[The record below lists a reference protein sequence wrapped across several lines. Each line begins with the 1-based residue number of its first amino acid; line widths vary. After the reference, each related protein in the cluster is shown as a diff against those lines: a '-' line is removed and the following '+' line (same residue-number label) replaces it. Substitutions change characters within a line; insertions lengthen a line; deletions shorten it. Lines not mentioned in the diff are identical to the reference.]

1 VSLAVSRTDG
11 RSALRMPLLLRLAI
25 RDLRGGIRGFGIFIG
40 CIFLGVWAIT
50 AVSALSHS
58 LSDGV
63 AREGRTILGGDV
75 AFARSHTSLSDDE
88 RRFLSRRG
96 SLSSVA
102 IMRAVARHHDQAGL
116 IEIKAVDSTY
126 PAAGAAVLSPALPL
140 QDLLAARDGSYG
152 IVADAALSAKLDV
165 NIGDRIEIGTSSFEL
180 RAFLISEPDKLAGG
194 IGFGPRVILSQDAL
208 RASGLLGP
216 GALVRWTN
224 RVVVT
229 PERGRAVASDSDVAR
244 LIHDA
249 NAAFPNAGWEVR
261 TRTNVSPQFSKNV
274 DRLTQFLTLIGLT
287 SLIVG
292 GSGIA
297 NAVRGFVERKRV
309 TIATMKAL
317 GASGSYVFAE
327 TLVEILCVAL
337 IGIFAGTLAGAL
349 MPVLVNGLFG
359 ALIPFPLTS
368 AFYPQAVASGLTY
381 GLLATL
387 TFALGPLG
395 RVHDVSVSGLFRDE
409 IEPSRSPLRWRY
421 RLLTAAAASALL
433 ITVLTTSPNLRLAL
447 IYVGATLGSFLVLRV
462 LAGLLVA
469 SLRRVPRPRALT
481 LRLALVEIRRPGT
494 LTPSILLSLGLGVAL
509 LVTLAMIDG
518 NLRRQIEQQIP
529 GTTPSFFF
537 LDVRAADAAAFQDY
551 LKAQAPEGI
560 IETAPLLRGRIVKVK
575 DQKAEDVRP
584 KDNAAWVL
592 EGDRGITFTS
602 KVPDGSS
609 IVKGTWWSPDYS
621 GEPLVSLDEEIA
633 DGLGLGIGDTI
644 TVNVLGREL
653 EARVANLRHVNWR
666 TLGINFVLVF
676 TPNTFAGAPYTML
689 VTLAFPPGNNSAREN
704 AILRA
709 TAHDYPAITSIKV
722 KDVLDAVSNI
732 ISQLAVAIRAASSV
746 ALIAAILVLA
756 GAIAAGQ
763 RARAYDAVILKTL
776 GATRRRLLAA
786 MLVEYALLGAIA
798 ALFGVLAGAAAAYA
812 IVTRVMAFDFAW
824 TWTQS
829 LAAAALALA
838 FAVLFGLIGTWRV
851 LGVKPAAML
860 RSL

>member
-1 VSLAVSRTDG
+1 MSIAVAASSRRG
-11 RSALRMPLLLRLAI
+11 ARQVPLLLRLAA
-25 RDLRGGIRGFGIFIG
+25 RDLRGGISGFGIFIG

-63 AREGRTILGGDV
+63 AREGRTMLGGDV
-75 AFARSHTSLSDDE
+75 SFARSHSPLSDAE
-88 RRFLSRRG
+88 RRFFAARG
-96 SLSSVA
+96 LLSSVA
-102 IMRAVARHHDQAGL
+102 IMRAIARYSDQAGL

-126 PAAGAAVLSPALPL
+126 PAAGAAGLAPALPL
-140 QDLLAARDGSYG
+140 PDILAAVDGVYG
-152 IVADAALSAKLDV
+152 MVADEALSAKLDV
-165 NIGDRIEIGTSSFEL
+165 KLGDRVEIGTSSFEL
-180 RAFLISEPDKLAGG
+180 RAFLMSEPDKLAGG
-194 IGFGPRVILSQDAL
+194 IGFGPRVILSHDAL
-208 RASGLLGP
+208 RASGLLQP
-216 GALVRWTN
+216 GALVRWIN
-224 RVVVT
+224 RLTIT
-229 PERGRAVASDSDVAR
+229 PARGHAVASDDEATR
-244 LIHDA
+244 LIDEA
-249 NAAFPNAGWEVR
+249 NAAFPGAGWEVR

-274 DRLTQFLTLIGLT
+274 DRLTEFLTLIGLT

-297 NAVRGFVERKRV
+297 NAVRGFVERKRM

-327 TLVEILCVAL
+327 TLVEILCIAL
-337 IGIFAGTLAGAL
+337 IGILAGTLAGAI
-349 MPVLVNGLFG
+349 MPLIINSLFG

-368 AFYPQAVASGLTY
+368 ALYPQAVASGLIY

-395 RVHDVSVSGLFRDE
+395 RVHDISVSGLFRDE
-409 IEPSRSPLRWRY
+409 IEPSRTRLRWRY
-421 RLLTAAAASALL
+421 RLLIAAVALALL
-433 ITVLTTSPNLRLAL
+433 ITVLTTSPNLRVAI
-447 IYVGATLGSFLVLRV
+447 IYVGATLGSFVVLRL

-469 SLRRVPRPRALT
+469 LVRRVPRPHGLT
-481 LRLALVEIRRPGT
+481 LRLALVEIRRAGT
-494 LTPSILLSLGLGVAL
+494 LAPSILLSLGLGLAL
-509 LVTLAMIDG
+509 LVTLAMIDA
-518 NLRRQIEQQIP
+518 NLRRQIGQQIP

-537 LDVRAADAAAFQDY
+537 LDVRAAEASAFQDY
-551 LKAQAPEGI
+551 LKAHTPEGTV
-560 IETAPLLRGRIVKVK
+560 ETAPLLRGRVVKVK
-575 DQKAEDVRP
+575 DRKAEDVHP

-609 IVKGTWWSPDYS
+609 VVKGTWWSSNYS
-621 GEPLVSLDEEIA
+621 GEPLVSLDVEIA
-633 DGLGLGIGDTI
+633 DGLGLNIGDVI

-653 EARVANLRHVNWR
+653 NARIANLRHVNWR

-676 TPNTFAGAPYTML
+676 SPNTFAGAPYTRL
-689 VTLAFPPGNNSAREN
+689 VTLAFPPGNNTAREN

-709 TAHDYPAITSIKV
+709 TAHDYPTITSIKV

-776 GATRRRLLAA
+776 GATRWRLLAA
-786 MLVEYALLGAIA
+786 MVVEYALIGAVA
-798 ALFGVLAGAAAAYA
+798 AVFGLLAGAAAAYV
-812 IVTRVMAFDFAW
+812 IVTRIMAFDFAW
-824 TWTQS
+824 IWAQS
-829 LAAAALALA
+829 LAAAGLALV
-838 FAVLFGLIGTWRV
+838 FAVVLGLVGTWRV
-851 LGVKPAAML
+851 LGVKPAAMV

>member
-1 VSLAVSRTDG
+1 MSIAAAESG
-11 RSALRMPLLLRLAI
+11 RRNGWQAPLLLRLAI

-75 AFARSHTSLSDDE
+75 SFARSHSPLGDAE
-88 RRFLSRRG
+88 RAFFAARG

-102 IMRAVARHHDQAGL
+102 IMRAIARHNDQAGL
-116 IEIKAVDSTY
+116 IEIKAVDATY
-126 PAAGAAVLSPALPL
+126 PAAGAVVLSPALPL
-140 QDLLAARDGSYG
+140 IDALSLRDGVYG
-152 IVADAALSAKLDV
+152 TVADETLSAKLDIK
-165 NIGDRIEIGTSSFEL
+165 IGDRIEIGTSSFEL
-180 RAFLISEPDKLAGG
+180 RAFLTSEPDKLAGG

-208 RASGLLGP
+208 RASGLLQP
-216 GALVRWTN
+216 GALVRWIN
-224 RVVVT
+224 RLTIT
-229 PERGRAVASDSDVAR
+229 PERGRAVASDNEVAR
-244 LIHDA
+244 LIDRA
-249 NAAFPNAGWEVR
+249 NAAFPGAGWEVR

-274 DRLTQFLTLIGLT
+274 DRLTEFLTLIGLT

-297 NAVRGFVERKRV
+297 NAVRGFVERKRM

-327 TLVEILCVAL
+327 ALVEILCIAAS
-337 IGIFAGTLAGAL
+337 GIIAGTLAGAL
-349 MPVLVNGLFG
+349 MPLVVNSVFG

-368 AFYPQAVASGLTY
+368 ALYPQAIASGLIY

-409 IEPSRSPLRWRY
+409 IEPSRAPLRWRY
-421 RLLTAAAASALL
+421 RMLSAAAALAVL
-433 ITVLTTSPNLRLAL
+433 ITILATSPNLRLAL
-447 IYVGATLGSFLVLRV
+447 IYIGATLGGFILLRL
-462 LAGLLVA
+462 LASALVA
-469 SLRRVPRPRALT
+469 LLRRVPRPSELT

-494 LTPSILLSLGLGVAL
+494 LAPSILLSLGLGLAL
-509 LVTLAMIDG
+509 LVTLAMIDA

-537 LDVRAADAAAFQDY
+537 LDVGAAEAPAFQDY
-551 LKAQAPEGI
+551 LKAHVPEGR
-560 IETAPLLRGRIVKVK
+560 IETAPLLRGRVVKIK
-575 DQKAEDVRP
+575 NQKAEDVHP

-609 IVKGTWWSPDYS
+609 VVKGTWWAPDYS
-621 GEPLVSLDEEIA
+621 GEPLVSFDEEIA
-633 DGLGLGIGDTI
+633 DGLGLDIGDTI

-653 EARVANLRHVNWR
+653 DARIANLRHVNWR

-676 TPNTFAGAPYTML
+676 TPNTFTGAPYTTL
-689 VTLAFPPGNNSAREN
+689 VTLAFSPGNNTAREN

-709 TAHDYPAITSIKV
+709 TAGDYPGITTIKV

-732 ISQLAVAIRAASSV
+732 IGQLAVEIRAASSV
-746 ALIAAILVLA
+746 ALVAAILVLA

-786 MLVEYALLGAIA
+786 MLVEYALLGAVA
-798 ALFGVLAGAAAAYA
+798 AVFGVTAGAAAAYV
-812 IVTRVMAFDFAW
+812 IVTSVMAFDFAW
-824 TWTQS
+824 IWGQS
-829 LAAAALALA
+829 LAAAALALV
-838 FAVLFGLIGTWRV
+838 FAVLLGLVGTWRV

>member
-1 VSLAVSRTDG
+1 MSLAIG
-11 RSALRMPLLLRLAI
+11 RLDKRGAFRMPLLLRLAMW
-25 RDLRGGIRGFGIFIG
+25 DLRGGIRGFGIFIG

-75 AFARSHTSLSDDE
+75 SFARSHSSLSEAE
-88 RRFLSRRG
+88 RAFFADRG

-102 IMRAVARHHDQAGL
+102 VMRAIARHNDQAGL
-116 IEIKAVDSTY
+116 IDIKAVDSAY

-140 QDLLAARDGSYG
+140 QDALAARNGVHG
-152 IVADAALSAKLDV
+152 IVADEALSAKLDV
-165 NIGDRIEIGTSSFEL
+165 KIGDRIEIGTASFEL
-180 RAFLISEPDKLAGG
+180 RAFLTSEPDKLAGG

-208 RASGLLGP
+208 GASGLLQP
-216 GALVRWTN
+216 GALVRWIN
-224 RVVVT
+224 RITLT
-229 PERGRAVASDSDVAR
+229 PERGRAVAPDSDVAR
-244 LIHDA
+244 LIDDA
-249 NAAFPNAGWEVR
+249 NRAFPNAGWEVR

-274 DRLTQFLTLIGLT
+274 DRLTEFLTLIGLT

-297 NAVRGFVERKRV
+297 NAVRGFVERKRTTV
-309 TIATMKAL
+309 ATMKAL

-327 TLVEILCVAL
+327 TLVEILCIAL
-337 IGIFAGTLAGAL
+337 IGIVAGTLAGAI
-349 MPVLVNGLFG
+349 MPVLVNGFFG
-359 ALIPFPLTS
+359 AVIPFPLTS
-368 AFYPQAVASGLTY
+368 ALYPQALASGLIY

-421 RLLTAAAASALL
+421 RLLTAAAALMLL
-433 ITVLTTSPNLRLAL
+433 VTILATSPSVRLAL
-447 IYVGATLGSFLVLRV
+447 IYLSATLGSFLVLRL

-469 SLRRVPRPRALT
+469 LLRRAPRPRALT
-481 LRLALVEIRRPGT
+481 LRLALVEMRRPGT
-494 LTPSILLSLGLGVAL
+494 LAPSILLSLGLGLAL
-509 LVTLAMIDG
+509 LVTLAMIDA
-518 NLRRQIEQQIP
+518 NMRRQIEQQIP

-537 LDVRAADAAAFQDY
+537 LDVRAADAPAFQDY

-575 DQKAEDVRP
+575 DRKAEDVHP

-609 IVKGTWWSPDYS
+609 VVKGTWWSPDYS

-633 DGLGLGIGDTI
+633 DGLGLDIGDTI

-653 EARVANLRHVNWR
+653 DARIANLRHVNWR

-676 TPNTFAGAPYTML
+676 APNTFTGAPYTTL
-689 VTLAFPPGNNSAREN
+689 VTLAFPPGNNNVREN
-704 AILRA
+704 AMLRA
-709 TAHDYPAITSIKV
+709 TARDYPAITSIKV
-722 KDVLDAVSNI
+722 KDVLEAVSNI
-732 ISQLAVAIRAASSV
+732 IRQLAVAIRAASSV

-786 MLVEYALLGAIA
+786 MLVEYALIGALA
-798 ALFGVLAGAAAAYA
+798 ALFGLVAGAAAAYA

-824 TWTQS
+824 IWSQS
-829 LAAAALALA
+829 LAAAALALVS
-838 FAVLFGLIGTWRV
+838 AVLFGLIGTWRV